1 MYLDI
6 RNLLLTC
13 YFIDPET
20 GEPLYTLVY
29 SKAVKGYR
37 LKKRYEPKTY
47 RFRKELL
54 ADILE
59 HAKTNKLDKTTKRV
73 ST

>member
-1 MYLDI
+1 M
-6 RNLLLTC
+6 
-13 YFIDPET
+13 
-20 GEPLYTLVY
+20 VY

-37 LKKRYEPKTY
+37 LKRRYEPKTY
-47 RFRKELL
+47 RFRKELV